1 MRKQEEILA
10 MRSLVKQHDIDH
22 DLALAIQITLDW
34 VLNETAETPISLLPE
49 GEC

>member
-1 MRKQEEILA
+1 MRKREEVVE
-10 MRSLVKQHDIDH
+10 MRDMVKKHDIDH

-49 GEC
+49 EES